1 MDHYLTELLEKKS
14 QLEKE
19 IRALQIDLYLLGV
32 DIGYTRK
39 EEELREKYNASDMA
53 TI

>member
-19 IRALQIDLYLLGV
+19 IRALQTDLYLLGV
-32 DIGYTRK
+32 DIGYRRK
-39 EEELREKYNASDMA
+39 EEELREKYNVSDVA
-53 TI
+53 AI